1 MKFKFWTFF
10 GVFWCSIAGI
20 IVLYLFG
27 LDTSFITTLILT
39 LFAILLSVFFYKES
53 SNVYFEIKKYLG
65 DLKSQV
71 GSMRKETQKVIE
83 NLNTSDTF
91 IKSEEKQK

>member
-10 GVFWCSIAGI
+10 GIFWCSIAGI

-53 SNVYFEIKKYLG
+53 SNVYFEIKRYLG
-65 DLKSQV
+65 DLKSQL
-71 GSMRKETQKVIE
+71 GLMRKENQKIIE

-91 IKSEEKQK
+91 NKHGDK